1 MKAFLLPTFLIFIAL
16 TVFAE
21 DEINQ
26 AVLKL
31 KDPLAALSDQKWHS
45 NQPVAVG
52 DFYSVAFLTKS
63 AGGFTAEYFQRVFLF
78 GGTARDGDFI
88 QAFQLRM
95 NTGGRTHML
104 LYRHL
109 NEKGQLQFVTFQDR
123 YGEQT
128 INILKRDF
136 HPEGEP
142 LPAKLKKEFIGT
154 FSGEAFP
161 DKFFTP
167 LLLPEP
173 DATKNLK

>member
-1 MKAFLLPTFLIFIAL
+1 MKAFLLHTLLAFAAL
-16 TVFAE
+16 TVLAD
-21 DEINQ
+21 DEVNQ

-31 KDPLAALSDQKWHS
+31 KDPLGAFNDDKWRS

-78 GGTARDGDFI
+78 GGTARNGEFL

-109 NEKGQLQFVTFQDR
+109 DAKGQLQFVTFLNR

-128 INILKRDF
+128 INIPKRDF
-136 HPEGEP
+136 HPEGEV
-142 LPAKLKKEFIGT
+142 LPANLKKEFIGT

-167 LLLPEP
+167 LLMPEQ
-173 DATKNLK
+173 DATKGLK